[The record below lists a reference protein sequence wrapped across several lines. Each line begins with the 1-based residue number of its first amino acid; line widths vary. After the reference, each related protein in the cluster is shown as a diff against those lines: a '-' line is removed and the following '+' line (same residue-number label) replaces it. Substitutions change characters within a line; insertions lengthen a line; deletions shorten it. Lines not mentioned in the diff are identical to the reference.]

1 MIGADLFD
9 RALQQTHVGGHVFGD
24 ERAHVVRQIEAERDG
39 FVLDDRHARLKIRRL
54 DVRNQAPFE
63 PGFQTVLQTQHLIG
77 RPVGGQDDLVVVL
90 VEVIE
95 GMEKFLLRRF
105 LAGDK
110 LNIVNQKQ
118 IGVAV
123 FIAELIVPALLQG
136 GNQLVCKLIALDIDD
151 IIAGV
156 VLMHDAGDGVKQV
169 RFAKAGRAVNKKGI
183 IRFRRV
189 IGDGNGGGV
198 REAVR
203 GADDKVVEGELRVK
217 LDELRLLRFAA
228 IGLDFRIVE
237 HDDVDVQL
245 EDLLHGF
252 LDIADAAAENDILA
266 EGGGGVEHELFIRQL
281 ENLSVVKP
289 GRHDLR
295 GQAGLHMPQNLGP
308 DVSGRIHGAAPFC
321 MCRAG
326 RKSTKLYTLIIAQ
339 LWTIF
344 KGRWGRLFNIIRI

>member
-1 MIGADLFD
+1 M
-9 RALQQTHVGGHVFGD
+9 
-24 ERAHVVRQIEAERDG
+24 
-39 FVLDDRHARLKIRRL
+39 
-54 DVRNQAPFE
+54 
-63 PGFQTVLQTQHLIG
+63 
-77 RPVGGQDDLVVVL
+77 VVL

-110 LNIVNQKQ
+110 LDIVDEEQVG
-118 IGVAV
+118 IAV

-237 HDDVDVQL
+237 HDDFDVQL

-252 LDIADAAAENDILA
+252 LDVADAAAENDILA

-321 MCRAG
+321 ICRAG
-326 RKSTKLYTLIIAQ
+326 RKNTKLYTLIIAQ

>member
-1 MIGADLFD
+1 M
-9 RALQQTHVGGHVFGD
+9 
-24 ERAHVVRQIEAERDG
+24 
-39 FVLDDRHARLKIRRL
+39 
-54 DVRNQAPFE
+54 
-63 PGFQTVLQTQHLIG
+63 
-77 RPVGGQDDLVVVL
+77 
-90 VEVIE
+90 
-95 GMEKFLLRRF
+95 
-105 LAGDK
+105 
-110 LNIVNQKQ
+110 
-118 IGVAV
+118 
-123 FIAELIVPALLQG
+123 
-136 GNQLVCKLIALDIDD
+136 
-151 IIAGV
+151 
-156 VLMHDAGDGVKQV
+156 
-169 RFAKAGRAVNKKGI
+169 
-183 IRFRRV
+183 
-189 IGDGNGGGV
+189 

-203 GADDKVVEGELRVK
+203 GAHDKVVEGELRVK

-252 LDIADAAAENDILA
+252 LDVADAAAENDILA

-308 DVSGRIHGAAPFC
+308 NVSGRIHGAAPFC
-321 MCRAG
+321 ICRAG
-326 RKSTKLYTLIIAQ
+326 RKNTKLYTLIIAQ